1 MTKRIVASCLWA
13 FAIYSGGEL
22 AWGLLGVPRPIG
34 PILAVLVAG
43 FVLFDPTH
51 RIGGANPTRR
61 IARIPEPAAPTDA
74 RPQPS
79 PTDASGAYG
88 AA

>member
-1 MTKRIVASCLWA
+1 MTEQIVASCLWA

-51 RIGGANPTRR
+51 RIWGATPTRR

-74 RPQPS
+74 TSATQPH
-79 PTDASGAYG
+79 
-88 AA
+88 